1 MDTDTMERTL
11 RELYSSGDVQ
21 ELSRHIPEMASEDL
35 VQEWPQSGER
45 IRGRDNVIAVNEH
58 YEGATGTSPK
68 MTLRRLSRPGQA
80 WVAEGTIDY
89 GDGIP
94 VSLVSILE
102 TDAAGNIVR
111 ETDYFANPFD
121 APEWRRQWV
130 ERMDPVAA
138 G

>member
-1 MDTDTMERTL
+1 MDTDTMDGNL
-11 RELYSSGDVQ
+11 RELYSSGDAQ
-21 ELSRHIPEMASEDL
+21 ELTRRIPDLASEDL

-45 IRGRDNVIAVNEH
+45 IRGRANVMAVNEH
-58 YEGATGTSPK
+58 YEGATGASPK
-68 MTLRRLSRPGQA
+68 LTLRRLSKPGQT

-94 VSLVSILE
+94 VSVVSILE
-102 TDAAGNIVR
+102 AGPDGMIVR
-111 ETDYFANPFD
+111 QTDYFANPFD

-130 ERMDPVAA
+130 ERMEPLTV